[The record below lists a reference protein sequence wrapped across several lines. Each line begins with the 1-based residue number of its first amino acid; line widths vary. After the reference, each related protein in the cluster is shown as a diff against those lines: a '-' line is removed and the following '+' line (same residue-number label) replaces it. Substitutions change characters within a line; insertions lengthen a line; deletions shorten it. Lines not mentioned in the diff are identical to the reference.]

1 MKKIVEMSV
10 FGKKR
15 ITDNLTKWNTILFM
29 ISSKSWRMNI
39 YTTINLIFLDLID
52 IIKDKE
58 N

>member
-1 MKKIVEMSV
+1 MKKIVKMNV

-29 ISSKSWRMNI
+29 ISSKSWQMNI
-39 YTTINLIFLDLID
+39 YTTLNLIFLDLID